1 MATTANANVTGK
13 IAIRGLDGKYMRVT
27 PSHGLEFGIQK
38 LEDAAKFDV
47 QKHGDKVG
55 LKGTMRVSSPH
66 LSPSFLTPFFLLSR
80 LPSIPR
86 SLTSLT
92 GSNAKFVNMYYIDDV
107 KCDGPEGGVS
117 MGVVYLAQGQI
128 NFTITGYQG
137 QGGRTRFLSSEAGNA
152 SYNGSLAVK
161 EFEDVTCRFTIQN
174 L

>member
-55 LKGTMRVSSPH
+55 LKG
-66 LSPSFLTPFFLLSR
+66 
-80 LPSIPR
+80 
-86 SLTSLT
+86 
-92 GSNAKFVNMYYIDDV
+92 SNAKFVNMYYIDDV

-117 MGVVYLAQGQI
+117 MGIVYLAQGQI

-137 QGGRTRFLSSEAGNA
+137 QDGRTRFLSSEAGNA